1 MTTRKFISTIL
12 LSALLVSCNRYWTA
26 IEVDGR
32 FIWKKEKLEFK
43 TSNKEAEKCQYQ
55 KNSVLKAFNTVEF
68 NVYEFDSI
76 RIYVSH
82 RDTIL
87 NELIMKGYI
96 QGQYFFTNHESNKC
110 NFINWT
116 NPIKFTENGWTGY
129 HIYLSNLR
137 EIKFE
142 RIPRKIQNKRPLSKA
157 FRFSFRYSGQPF
169 INPSVFKVEIE
180 NPNYKLGQQ
189 NINIDKFLDGGKTV
203 MFYQSEVEI

>member
-43 TSNKEAEKCQYQ
+43 SSNKEEEKCQYQ
-55 KNSVLKAFNTVEF
+55 KNCVLKAFNTVEF

-76 RIYVSH
+76 RIYIRH
-82 RDTIL
+82 GDTIL

-116 NPIKFTENGWTGY
+116 NQFS
-129 HIYLSNLR
+129 LLR
-137 EIKFE
+137 TTFHQSI
-142 RIPRKIQNKRPLSKA
+142 RI
-157 FRFSFRYSGQPF
+157 
-169 INPSVFKVEIE
+169 
-180 NPNYKLGQQ
+180 
-189 NINIDKFLDGGKTV
+189 
-203 MFYQSEVEI
+203 